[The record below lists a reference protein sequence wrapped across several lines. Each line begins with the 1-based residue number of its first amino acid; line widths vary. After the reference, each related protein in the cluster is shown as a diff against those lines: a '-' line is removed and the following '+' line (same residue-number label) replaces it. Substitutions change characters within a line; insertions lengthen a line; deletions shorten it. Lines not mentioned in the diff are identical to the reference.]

1 MIRIFRHYIS
11 RAYLWL
17 VFIEFIIFF
26 AAMYFGSNVR
36 FLAAESWYTEQ
47 DMLIASGVFSVVLTL
62 TCSGL
67 GLYRRTLS
75 WEDYNLLARTFVSFL
90 LTLFVIVTIY
100 YFLPT
105 FLIGRSVLLYAIGF
119 AFAGL
124 MLTRFLFYRLVN
136 IENLKKRVLIIGG
149 GKKST

>member
-67 GLYRRTLS
+67 G
-75 WEDYNLLARTFVSFL
+75 
-90 LTLFVIVTIY
+90 
-100 YFLPT
+100 
-105 FLIGRSVLLYAIGF
+105 
-119 AFAGL
+119 
-124 MLTRFLFYRLVN
+124 
-136 IENLKKRVLIIGG
+136 
-149 GKKST
+149 